1 MIASVPHHRLWSIHR
16 HLGSRK
22 SWATRTF
29 HARGHAWATTRLYEA
44 TRAASAAWPC
54 LSIGRAAPR
63 RRRALRQEANGAP
76 LFLARIVFRDG
87 GVVTLWWRREP
98 CFFPKNLMSGAFKRD
113 LPPTPKFGLLL
124 PELRR
129 MRSHFH
135 AAEAI
140 SSPMLLFT
148 LGPMRIAFL
157 CQRIQIEMVVP
168 GM

>member
-1 MIASVPHHRLWSIHR
+1 ML
-16 HLGSRK
+16 L
-22 SWATRTF
+22 
-29 HARGHAWATTRLYEA
+29 
-44 TRAASAAWPC
+44 
-54 LSIGRAAPR
+54 
-63 RRRALRQEANGAP
+63 
-76 LFLARIVFRDG
+76 
-87 GVVTLWWRREP
+87 
-98 CFFPKNLMSGAFKRD
+98 PKKFMSGAFKRD

-140 SSPMLLFT
+140 SSPMFLFT

-168 GM
+168 GMLRHLKLTGSNLWWCCSHSSPRPRAQSLASAPLPQMRAGESAAQA